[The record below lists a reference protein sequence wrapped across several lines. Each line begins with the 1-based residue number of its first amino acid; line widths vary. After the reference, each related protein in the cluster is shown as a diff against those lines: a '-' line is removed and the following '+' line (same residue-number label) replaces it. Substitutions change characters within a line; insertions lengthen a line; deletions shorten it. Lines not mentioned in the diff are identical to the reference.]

1 MSELWDIV
9 HRRTASRHLSLSVSS
24 RTLLIRAALNPLVSD
39 FDLDLRAA
47 EEQLDDGTAGAGDV
61 TVAVLDGTTDP
72 EEWVGLVAEGRTLLL
87 AVDGDLNAL
96 AAPFAREVTELGG
109 TLTHFRDKLV
119 VTPPD
124 ADVDTS
130 RLG

>member
-9 HRRTASRHLSLSVSS
+9 HRRIASRHLNLSVSS

-72 EEWVGLVAEGRTLLL
+72 EEWVKLVAEGRTLLL

>member
-1 MSELWDIV
+1 M
-9 HRRTASRHLSLSVSS
+9 T
-24 RTLLIRAALNPLVSD
+24 D

-47 EEQLDDGTAGAGDV
+47 EEQLDEDADIDGDV
-61 TVAVLDGTTDP
+61 VVAVLDGSTDP
-72 EEWVGLVAEGRTLLL
+72 DEWVGLVEAGKTLLL

-109 TLTHFRDKLV
+109 TLTHFREKLV
-119 VTPPD
+119 VTPPG
-124 ADVDTS
+124 AEVDTS

>member
-1 MSELWDIV
+1 M
-9 HRRTASRHLSLSVSS
+9 
-24 RTLLIRAALNPLVSD
+24 SD

-47 EEQLDDGTAGAGDV
+47 EEQLDDADEAGSGDV
-61 TVAVLDGTTDP
+61 TVAVLDGTADP
-72 EEWVGLVAEGRTLLL
+72 EEWVKLVAEGRTLLL

-96 AAPFAREVTELGG
+96 AAPFAREVSEMGG
-109 TLTHFRDKLV
+109 TLTHFRDTLV

-130 RLG
+130 RL

>member
-1 MSELWDIV
+1 
-9 HRRTASRHLSLSVSS
+9 LSVSG
-24 RTLLIRAALNPLVSD
+24 RTLLIRAALGLPVSD

-47 EEQLDDGTAGAGDV
+47 EEQLDDGAAGAGDV

-109 TLTHFRDKLV
+109 R
-119 VTPPD
+119 
-124 ADVDTS
+124 
-130 RLG
+130 

>member
-1 MSELWDIV
+1 M
-9 HRRTASRHLSLSVSS
+9 
-24 RTLLIRAALNPLVSD
+24 SD

-47 EEQLDDGTAGAGDV
+47 EEQLDDGAEGTGDV

-72 EEWVGLVAEGRTLLL
+72 EEWVQLVAEGSTLLL

-96 AAPFAREVTELGG
+96 AAPFAREVTEMGG

-119 VTPPD
+119 VTPPGV
-124 ADVDTS
+124 DVDTS
-130 RLG
+130 RL

>member
-1 MSELWDIV
+1 MSPV
-9 HRRTASRHLSLSVSS
+9 VT
-24 RTLLIRAALNPLVSD
+24 D

-47 EEQLDDGTAGAGDV
+47 EEQLDDDDEGSGDV
-61 TVAVLDGTTDP
+61 TLAVLDGSTDP
-72 EEWVGLVAEGRTLLL
+72 AKWVALLEEGRTLLL

-96 AAPFAREVTELGG
+96 AAPFARDVTEMGG

-119 VTPPD
+119 VTPPGV
-124 ADVDTS
+124 DVDTS